1 MATDTKKIRMQLEIG
16 GQLVTVTVDFDQQET
31 VRETE
36 RSIAELFQAWRKK
49 FTHKSPEEIMA
60 MIAYQYASYYLA
72 MRKRNTHI
80 ANLLSET
87 EKDFDKLLSR

>member
-36 RSIAELFQAWRKK
+36 RSIAELFQAWRKNSPTNLRK
-49 FTHKSPEEIMA
+49 KSW
-60 MIAYQYASYYLA
+60 L
-72 MRKRNTHI
+72 
-80 ANLLSET
+80 
-87 EKDFDKLLSR
+87 